1 MSSDYGSG
9 EEFKRR
15 DSEWKGR
22 IHATDFY
29 TRFTTDAYGKG
40 RQLVPD
46 AWQWFLVSGSLY
58 YFRRRQSAGAHFRIT
73 KTVLKAT
80 TYVTGTWCVVDLA
93 AVLGASNMSWL
104 YDATNSKD
112 HGMWRDSYNLLRT
125 RHRINNFFADMTVVS
140 GVGACF
146 YETWLQGGRISKVG

>member
-1 MSSDYGSG
+1 MSDDDGG
-9 EEFKRR
+9 EEYKRR
-15 DSEWKGR
+15 HDEYKRR
-22 IHATDFY
+22 INATDFY

-40 RQLVPD
+40 RQLVPE

-93 AVLGASNMSWL
+93 AVLGASNMSSI
-104 YDATNSKD
+104 YDGSD
-112 HGMWRDSYNLLRT
+112 
-125 RHRINNFFADMTVVS
+125 
-140 GVGACF
+140 GAHWSSSENTECG
-146 YETWLQGGRISKVG
+146 ETAIT

>member
-1 MSSDYGSG
+1 MSDWDWDFGGSDEY
-9 EEFKRR
+9 KRR
-15 DSEWKGR
+15 ME
-22 IHATDFY
+22 ATDFG
-29 TRFTTDAYGKG
+29 TRFTTQGKSDAAT
-40 RQLVPD
+40 VPK
-46 AWQWFLVSGSLY
+46 AWQWFLVSGGLY
-58 YFRRRQSAGAHFRIT
+58 YFRLRQSAGGHFRIT

-104 YDATNSKD
+104 YDETSADPFGGK
-112 HGMWRDSYNLLRT
+112 WRDSYNLLRT
-125 RHRINNFFADMTVVS
+125 RRLINNFFAEMTVVS

>member
-1 MSSDYGSG
+1 MSDWDWDFGGSDEY
-9 EEFKRR
+9 KRR
-15 DSEWKGR
+15 ME
-22 IHATDFY
+22 ATDFG
-29 TRFTTDAYGKG
+29 TRFTTQGKSSAG
-40 RQLVPD
+40 VPE
-46 AWQWFLVSGSLY
+46 AWKWFIVFGSLY
-58 YFRRRQSAGAHFRIT
+58 QFRLRQNGQFRIT

-104 YDATNSKD
+104 YDETSADPFGGK
-112 HGMWRDSYNLLRT
+112 WRDSYNLLRT
-125 RHRINNFFADMTVVS
+125 RRLINNFFAEMTVVS